1 MDKII
6 FLKIGNSYLDPA
18 NICVQFVCTAINPIA
33 MFNDPELNG
42 KYLGTISQ
50 DFVKVSDTLKE
61 ASYQIRKAGF
71 DFPIFPISKEE
82 LPIGQLLIPKALQQ
96 LAWNYNASYLDEFIQ
111 RELVAPEK
119 EEEFKNNYK
128 DPDEF
133 CCLFVVDK
141 DFASFVYIPFP
152 ED

>member
-1 MDKII
+1 M
-6 FLKIGNSYLDPA
+6 Y
-18 NICVQFVCTAINPIA
+18 

-50 DFVKVSDTLKE
+50 DFVKVADTLKE

-71 DFPIFPISKEE
+71 EFPIFPITKEQ
-82 LPIGQLLIPKALQQ
+82 LPIGQVLIPGAALN
-96 LAWNYNASYLDEFIQ
+96 LEWNYYASFLDEFIQ
-111 RELVAPEK
+111 RELVAPDK
-119 EEEFKNNYK
+119 EEEFKSAYK

-133 CCLFVVDK
+133 CCLFVVD
-141 DFASFVYIPFP
+141 DGFASFVYIPFP